1 MPANAFPAAGATVVV
16 GGVPDLV
23 LVTRVVV
30 GFGADVVLTVVTGPG
45 AGAEPGR
52 H

>member
-1 MPANAFPAAGATVVV
+1 MPEKGFPAAGATVVV
-16 GGVPDLV
+16 GLVPDIV
-23 LVTRVVV
+23 LVISVVV
-30 GFGADVVLTVVTGPG
+30 GLAVVLTVVLGAG